1 MQAVSLHISYIT
13 CPLEV
18 PNKVCTPM
26 PSGHPWYNY
35 YIKVVTYSYFLI
47 CMHTMWYCI
56 FVSFPV
62 YSMDSDVYWSH
73 SSTSKKSSS
82 LSCHKSTTST
92 VCVGLQSFGWCKKV
106 CIVYVLCVFLYDPD
120 YMPYYFGWF
129 AFLAS
134 VLYYDNRMS
143 KKINLYR
150 NYAENNLQDRTV
162 SLQPS
167 FLVHL
172 IFFV

>member
-1 MQAVSLHISYIT
+1 MFTEAIVVLARNHPHFRVT
-13 CPLEV
+13 RALRPL
-18 PNKVCTPM
+18 
-26 PSGHPWYNY
+26 
-35 YIKVVTYSYFLI
+35 
-47 CMHTMWYCI
+47 
-56 FVSFPV
+56 FVL
-62 YSMDSDVYWSH
+62 DSN
-73 SSTSKKSSS
+73 
-82 LSCHKSTTST
+82 LL
-92 VCVGLQSFGWCKKV
+92 VGVRRYV